1 MQNSMDDKDITKSM
15 TISTENYEIVNTGS
29 VVLQMGEFLEF
40 KISNLKFRVV
50 FINEESNDE
59 TPLEGRL
66 VFAVENPGTEEA
78 YYRMAFYNQS
88 NAFLASISDFTHM
101 GTIDGRPL
109 KLKFSIQAINKRENG
124 SDIIFFYTWYLAKE
138 ISTDMT
144 NNVPQL

>member
-1 MQNSMDDKDITKSM
+1 MDTTTHMI
-15 TISTENYEIVNTGS
+15 ISTENYEIINTGS
-29 VVLQMGEFLEF
+29 VVLQMGEYLEF

-50 FINEESNDE
+50 FINEELHDE

-66 VFAVENPGTEEA
+66 VFAVENPNTEDA
-78 YYRMAFYNQS
+78 YYKMAFYNQS

-101 GTIDGRPL
+101 GTIDGKPL

-144 NNVPQL
+144 NNVPPL